1 LAQMESGESGT
12 IVSITGG
19 RGMVTRLD
27 SMGMRVGVDVKK
39 VSAQILRGPVTV
51 QIGGT
56 QLAIGFGMA
65 QKILVEVPE

>member
-1 LAQMESGESGT
+1 MESGESGT